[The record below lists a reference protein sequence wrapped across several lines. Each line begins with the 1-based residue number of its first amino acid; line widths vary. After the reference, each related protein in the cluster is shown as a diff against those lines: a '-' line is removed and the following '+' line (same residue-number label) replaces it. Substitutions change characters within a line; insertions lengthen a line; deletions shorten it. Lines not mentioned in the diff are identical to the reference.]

1 MKNLSISI
9 LFFSSF
15 AMACSPKTYDS
26 VEWQNSIVAV
36 DDLIDDWF
44 YPLRFYDYKSKIII
58 VFPTSRKIYNYVL
71 KFQID

>member
-44 YPLRFYDYKSKIII
+44 YPLRFYDYKSK
-58 VFPTSRKIYNYVL
+58 KIAMIPNDFKTKISL
-71 KFQID
+71 

>member
-1 MKNLSISI
+1 
-9 LFFSSF
+9 
-15 AMACSPKTYDS
+15 MACSPKTYDS